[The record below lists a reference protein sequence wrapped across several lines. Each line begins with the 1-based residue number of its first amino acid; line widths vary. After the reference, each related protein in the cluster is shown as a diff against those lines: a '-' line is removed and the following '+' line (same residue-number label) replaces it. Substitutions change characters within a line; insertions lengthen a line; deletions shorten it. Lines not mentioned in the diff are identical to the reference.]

1 MASYSSVSLKKSLS
15 LIPAFAWRTRPKSV
29 ELIAK
34 GIKMKPFLFALLTGL
49 GFFCFEVSKAQ
60 AQTVRRPQNCGPR
73 EAMVARLA
81 KAYGEVRK
89 SRAWEPITPLLRCLH
104 STKPGLGQSRLQ
116 CLAGWRVSWQA
127 DKRSKLWPR
136 LSHCSGMRSK
146 TGCHAA

>member
-73 EAMVARLA
+73 EAVVTRLA

-89 SRAWEPITPLLRCLH
+89 SQ
-104 STKPGLGQSRLQ
+104 GLGTKNAVVEVFAS
-116 CLAGWRVSWQA
+116 
-127 DKRSKLWPR
+127 D
-136 LSHCSGMRSK
+136 K
-146 TGCHAA
+146 TGSWTIKIAMPSCLTCLVASGQAFATLANVEQLTGDEI

>member
-73 EAMVARLA
+73 EAVVTRLA
-81 KAYGEVRK
+81 KAYGEVQK
-89 SRAWEPITPLLRCLH
+89 SR
-104 STKPGLGQSRLQ
+104 GLGTNNTVVEVFAS
-116 CLAGWRVSWQA
+116 
-127 DKRSKLWPR
+127 D
-136 LSHCSGMRSK
+136 K
-146 TGCHAA
+146 TGSWAITITMPSGLTCLVASGQAFETLGKAVSLLGGEI

>member
-1 MASYSSVSLKKSLS
+1 MTSYSPVSLKKSLS

-49 GFFCFEVSKAQ
+49 GLFCFKVSKAQ

-73 EAMVARLA
+73 EAVVARLA

-89 SRAWEPITPLLRCLH
+89 SRGLGTNNAVVEVLH
-104 STKPGLGQSRLQ
+104 PTKPGLGQSRLQ
-116 CLAGWRVSWQA
+116 CLAA
-127 DKRSKLWPR
+127 
-136 LSHCSGMRSK
+136 
-146 TGCHAA
+146 